1 MKTKMKTKLA
11 LWICV
16 LTVIFAACSKSESQ
30 DPLDCMRVENGLA
43 VLDDCGECHQSYM
56 YEGMGVRTLI
66 ATLADTAGLEGT
78 LILAGSATD
87 IASNPYWN
95 ACADCM
101 GIINGGA
108 VARGD
113 SCYDCNGILD
123 GLSRTDDCD
132 TCHQSYIY
140 DIATHIP
147 TYINDTAGLV
157 LGPTEMLVLAGDSL
171 DLIFNP
177 NWNTGCDS
185 IRP

>member
-1 MKTKMKTKLA
+1 MKTKMKTKLV
-11 LWICV
+11 LWICA

-56 YEGMGVRTLI
+56 YMPPGQVTSV
-66 ATLADTAGLEGT
+66 ATFADTVGVDGMFIA
-78 LILAGSATD
+78 AGSATD

-132 TCHQSYIY
+132 TCHQSYMY
-140 DIATHIP
+140 EGGGVLTHIATLA
-147 TYINDTAGLV
+147 DTAGLEGA
-157 LGPTEMLVLAGDSL
+157 LILAGSAL
-171 DLIFNP
+171 DIANNP
-177 NWNTGCDS
+177 YWITNCDS
-185 IRP
+185 VPRP